1 MGVSRLDQCGKALN
15 FRDRMPLM
23 DESGR
28 SLAVR
33 LPKEFRFEG
42 DEVVVTRLGAA
53 VVLLPK
59 NHDWEV
65 MFAALDGFG
74 EDFMEDRRQFGLQER
89 DFEGA

>member
-1 MGVSRLDQCGKALN
+1 MVDTSFMSTAKLFK
-15 FRDRMPLM
+15 
-23 DESGR
+23 SGR
-28 SLAVR
+28 SQAVR

-42 DEVVVTRLGAA
+42 DEVMVSRLGAA

-74 EDFMEDRRQFGLQER
+74 EDFMAEREQPALQER
-89 DFEGA
+89 AFEGS